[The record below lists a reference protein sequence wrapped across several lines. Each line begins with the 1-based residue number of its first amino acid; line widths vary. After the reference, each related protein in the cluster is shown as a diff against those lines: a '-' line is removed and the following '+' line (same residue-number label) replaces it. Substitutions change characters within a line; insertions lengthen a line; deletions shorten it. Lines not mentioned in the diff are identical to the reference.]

1 MNSLSTDLSNVD
13 LIYAKCYS
21 SKPIY
26 MKLQFVD
33 HYNERFNSQKQNDKL
48 QMYHPYQFNLSQFRI
63 STSYNDDAQSRH
75 SMRLSENTRNTTTK
89 SNKTHKRKSLKY
101 HASIMREQA
110 LSERVNA
117 ANSESEWYYFLN
129 YMRKESHGCDMLFI
143 VKSIEFAAH
152 KCVVRDRALEVS
164 KNRKVKNVQKCTTTI
179 TQILCRSHQK
189 LFVPAQIIMLN
200 VTALLDRS
208 ANPGTFISL
217 VKLNDTKYKLMPTI
231 LNYMYKSPTSIC
243 LNNLIDFW
251 IASYELGL
259 SDLIRGCETLLV
271 ASATIL
277 PFYAL
282 YKALFNKD
290 IRTSNFLLRKVYK
303 HTRQRV
309 CSIIKSVCPRA
320 EQHEHKGSSS
330 NLFSTF
336 VATED
341 KIYEITKRLFD
352 FDETSRMFPNMST
365 FRVNQGES
373 IPYAICI
380 DREQLKYVSVQHIDV
395 IKTYCRYPKEPDA
408 SAWPIALHLPGCTI
422 TPLSE
427 ASLLG
432 TSLGS
437 DESIGIALDEATFGF
452 R

>member
-152 KCVVRDRALEVS
+152 KCVVRDRALEV
-164 KNRKVKNVQKCTTTI
+164 R
-179 TQILCRSHQK
+179 
-189 LFVPAQIIMLN
+189 
-200 VTALLDRS
+200 ALLDRS